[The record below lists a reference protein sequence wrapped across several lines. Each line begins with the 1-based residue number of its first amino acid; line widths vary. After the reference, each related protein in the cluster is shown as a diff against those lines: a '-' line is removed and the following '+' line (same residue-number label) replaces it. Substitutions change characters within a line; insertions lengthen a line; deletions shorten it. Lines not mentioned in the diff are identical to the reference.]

1 MDQSLSCV
9 KHDGVFFPASPEGQS
24 YDKATSAEISTKCK
38 KRELKLFKL
47 LQKHKAD
54 ATQFSLAVKNY
65 LSTPACKLIAM
76 VEQAKKLD
84 QDERLCLS
92 TYKALAA
99 QLSVF
104 QPIDETVLTWDKPKK
119 GKPGTRPIMEFGP
132 LHRAAQYMVKRV
144 ISVVFKPKPYQFDVA
159 GRGRDDAIDHILKN
173 ESEGFH
179 HVARFDV
186 TNFFGSF
193 KREELYSLL
202 PLPKDVIDNVVM
214 PITLNVKSKTG
225 GKSTK
230 NTMANTSELI
240 CAGYIE
246 NTHISGCQTGLPQGS
261 ACSPIIAAFLTG
273 MIKLALPSIVRVVI
287 FVDDI
292 FVMAKTYAKLE
303 AAKHALFSAF
313 GKSPAGTFNLTTSQK
328 SFKSGIDFIGYNM
341 KYNSSGSLVVSATLA
356 NELSY
361 DEECLKHEKTIK
373 NIYKNKSL
381 HDKRRSAIAHYLL
394 YRLSWIASFQKV
406 SNLYALGYA
415 AIKRIMSI
423 CDFYD
428 EFFTSVIAILKSDIN
443 HKYIKKS
450 SHPDGYITM
459 PNLKYSDMVQLIA
472 GMYNFTDG
480 SFSVSISF
488 SN

>member
-1 MDQSLSCV
+1 MDQSLSFV
-9 KHDGVFFPASPEGQS
+9 KHDGVFFPPSPEGQS

-92 TYKALAA
+92 TYKALAD

-104 QPIDETVLTWDKPKK
+104 QPINEAVLTWNKPKK
-119 GKPGTRPIMEFGP
+119 GKSGTRPIMEFGP
-132 LHRAAQYMVKRV
+132 LHRAAQDMVKRV

-159 GRGRDDAIDHILKN
+159 GRGRDDAIDRILKN

-179 HVARFDV
+179 HGARLDV

-193 KREELYSLL
+193 KRQELYSLL

-230 NTMANTSELI
+230 NTMTNTSELI
-240 CAGYIE
+240 SAGYIE
-246 NTHISGCQTGLPQGS
+246 NTHISGCQKGLPQGS
-261 ACSPIIAAFLTG
+261 ACSPIIAALLTG
-273 MIKLALPSIVRVVI
+273 MIKLALPSNVRVVI

-292 FVMAKTYAKLE
+292 FVMAKTNAKLD

-313 GKSPAGTFNLTTSQK
+313 GKSPAGTFNLTTSQEN
-328 SFKSGIDFIGYNM
+328 FKSGIDFIGYNM
-341 KYNSSGSLVVSATLA
+341 KHNSNGSLVVNATLA
-356 NELSY
+356 NEFFY
-361 DEECLKHEKTIK
+361 DEECSKHEKTIK
-373 NIYKNKSL
+373 NVYKNKPSY
-381 HDKRRSAIAHYLL
+381 DEGRQAIAHYLL
-394 YRLSWIASFQKV
+394 YRLSWISSFKKANNCNDLV
-406 SNLYALGYA
+406 DVAL
-415 AIKRIMSI
+415 KRIMHI
-423 CDFYD
+423 CDIYN
-428 EFFTSVIAILKSDIN
+428 EFFTSVTSILKMDIEYK
-443 HKYIKKS
+443 HVKCA
-450 SHPDGYITM
+450 SHPDGYITQ
-459 PNLKYSDMVQLIA
+459 PNLEKRNILNLLNAI
-472 GMYNFTDG
+472 TDAKNK
-480 SFSVSISF
+480 I
-488 SN
+488 

>member
-1 MDQSLSCV
+1 MMDQSLSFV
-9 KHDGVFFPASPEGQS
+9 KHDGVFSPPSPEGQS

-38 KRELKLFKL
+38 KRELKLFTL

-84 QDERLCLS
+84 QGERLCLS
-92 TYKALAA
+92 AYKALAT

-119 GKPGTRPIMEFGP
+119 GKSGTRPIMEFGP

-179 HVARFDV
+179 HVARLDV

-202 PLPKDVIDNVVM
+202 PLPKDVIDYVVM
-214 PITLNVKSKTG
+214 PITLNIKSKTG

-230 NTMANTSELI
+230 DTIASTSELI
-240 CAGYIE
+240 CAGYIG

-273 MIKLALPSIVRVVI
+273 MIKLALPSSVRVVI

-292 FVMAKTYAKLE
+292 FVMAKTDMKLD

-313 GKSPAGTFNLTTSQK
+313 GKSPAGTFNLTTSQEN
-328 SFKSGIDFIGYNM
+328 FKSGIDFIGYNM
-341 KYNSSGSLVVSATLA
+341 QYNSNGSLVVSATLA
-356 NELSY
+356 NEIAY
-361 DEECLKHEKTIK
+361 NEECSKHEKTIK
-373 NIYKNKSL
+373 NVYKNKPPYN
-381 HDKRRSAIAHYLL
+381 KGRQAIADYLL
-394 YRLSWIASFQKV
+394 YRLSWISSFQKA
-406 SNLYALGYA
+406 SNFNNIINI
-415 AIKRIMSI
+415 AIKTIMII
-423 CDFYD
+423 CDIYN
-428 EFFTSVIAILKSDIN
+428 EFFTSVTSILKIN
-443 HKYIKKS
+443 IGHKYIKS
-450 SHPDGYITM
+450 ISHPDGYEM
-459 PNLKYSDMVQLIA
+459 
-472 GMYNFTDG
+472 
-480 SFSVSISF
+480 
-488 SN
+488 